1 MHKPLF
7 RISDIA
13 PVEEKGIQAELLE
26 DADGTSESLFCKSSE
41 TLERLFPSLK
51 PNCTTHFVCPGK
63 WAMHELLLHLLELTG
78 PGRVFFTTW
87 GISEHP
93 VRLLIDAMAQGK
105 ILELHA
111 ILDARVK
118 MRTPQ
123 VFHLANEQFS
133 HVRLY
138 DCHAKVVVIE
148 NETWSLAVVGS
159 SNMTNNPRIEAGT
172 LCTVPSIA
180 QFHKNWIL
188 EVIEKSHPFE

>member
-13 PVEEKGIQAELLE
+13 PVEEPGIQAELIE
-26 DADGTSESLFCKSSE
+26 DASSSSDSLFCKSSE

-51 PNCTTHFVCPGK
+51 PDCTTHFVCPGQ

-78 PGRVFFTTW
+78 PARVYFTTW
-87 GISEHP
+87 SLKEYP
-93 VRLLIDAMAQGK
+93 VRLLIDAIDKGK
-105 ILELHA
+105 ILQLHA

-118 MRTPQ
+118 VRNPE
-123 VFHLANEQFS
+123 VFHLANQQFS
-133 HVRLY
+133 NIKLY

-180 QFHKNWIL
+180 QFHKKWIL
-188 EVIEKSHPFE
+188 EVMEKSHPFE